1 MLSCRGKR
9 KRIGGSAKEAEKA
22 CSNLARK
29 SRSKNQPLCTLTDS
43 LLQMWTTEWVRG
55 RECSPEGMARRTGTS
70 AIISKFELG
79 HDRPVRES

>member
-1 MLSCRGKR
+1 MQQQPCLK
-9 KRIGGSAKEAEKA
+9 AEVEDA
-22 CSNLARK
+22 
-29 SRSKNQPLCTLTDS
+29 QPLCTLTDS

-55 RECSPEGMARRTGTS
+55 RECSPEGMARRSGTS